1 MSSALDKIIEEVRQL
16 PPDEQQQLRAQL
28 NEILSFPSAEDNLE
42 EEIERK
48 LAAEGIISLPE
59 TSQLGTDEDDWEP
72 IEVKGQP
79 LSEMIIEERR

>member
-28 NEILSFPSAEDNLE
+28 NEILPFPVAEDDLE
-42 EEIERK
+42 EEVERK
-48 LAAEGIISLPE
+48 LVTEGLISLPE
-59 TSQLGTDEDDWEP
+59 PSQSGIDDDWEP
-72 IEVKGQP
+72 IEVQGQP

>member
-16 PPDEQQQLRAQL
+16 PPAEQQQLRAQL
-28 NEILSFPSAEDNLE
+28 NEMLPFPPAEDDLE

-48 LAAEGIISLPE
+48 LVAEGLISLPE
-59 TSQLGTDEDDWEP
+59 PAQNGTDEDDWEP

>member
-28 NEILSFPSAEDNLE
+28 NEILPFPAPEDALE
-42 EEIERK
+42 EEVERK
-48 LAAEGIISLPE
+48 LVAEGLITLPE
-59 TSQLGTDEDDWEP
+59 TSQNRTDEDDWEP